1 MKEKYIVDDMLDK
14 VLNKIKEII
23 GIEKSG
29 NTKILIDKE
38 DKLPND
44 IILKNVAIL
53 ITCVINDDNKFYRQL
68 FLGKALFVT

>member
-14 VLNKIKEII
+14 VLDKIKEII
-23 GIEKSG
+23 GIEKSD
-29 NTKILIDKE
+29 NTKILIDTE

-44 IILKNVAIL
+44 ITLKNVAIL

-68 FLGKALFVT
+68 FLEKALFVT

>member
-14 VLNKIKEII
+14 VLDKIKEII
-23 GIEKSG
+23 GIEKSD
-29 NTKILIDKE
+29 NTKILIDTE

-44 IILKNVAIL
+44 ITLKNVAIL

>member
-14 VLNKIKEII
+14 VLDKIKEII

-29 NTKILIDKE
+29 NTKILIDTE